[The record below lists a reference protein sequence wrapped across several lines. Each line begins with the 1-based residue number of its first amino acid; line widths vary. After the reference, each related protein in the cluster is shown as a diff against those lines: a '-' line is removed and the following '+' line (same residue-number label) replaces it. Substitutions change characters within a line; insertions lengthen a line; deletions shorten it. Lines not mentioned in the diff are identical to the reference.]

1 MFESY
6 IDLLNAVASDGELIQ
21 PSDVSLNRS
30 FATKELNNVQ
40 LKIDKFKPL
49 LIDGDEVRY
58 YDKELQ
64 WYFDSYE
71 KPKHAPIE
79 LNHEKWDKKPV
90 IKPDTFLAELRKIA
104 ADVIGCCNRCG
115 PNSNYGEMCLRLKN
129 HIGITQ
135 LEWCVEKL
143 KNDKSSRQAVAF
155 YNTPNYQFWS
165 NDDFVCCLTQMFS
178 IKGTKL
184 NTVINSRSNDLI
196 NSFRFDSIWWHIF
209 QRIVLKELQSAYP
222 ELQLG
227 YMLVN
232 IFSAHYYLK
241 DEKKLDLIKMCADND
256 AFMTFVVEKYL

>member
-1 MFESY
+1 MFTSY
-6 IDLLNAVASDGELIQ
+6 IDLLNAVATDGELIQ
-21 PSDVSLNRS
+21 PSDVSVNRS

-40 LKIDKFKPL
+40 LKIDSFTPL
-49 LIDGDEVRY
+49 LIDDNESEY

-79 LNHEKWDKKPV
+79 LNHEKWDKNPV
-90 IKPDTFLAELRKIA
+90 VKADTFLADLRRMA

-143 KNDKSSRQAVAF
+143 KADKSSRQAVAF
-155 YNTPNYQFWS
+155 YNTPNYQYWS
-165 NDDFVCCLTQMFS
+165 NCDFVCCLTQMFN
-178 IKGTKL
+178 IKDNKL

-209 QRIVLKELQSAYP
+209 QQIALKELKKTYAD
-222 ELQLG
+222 LQLG
-227 YMLVN
+227 YMFVN

-241 DEKKLDLIKMCADND
+241 DEKKLTMINTCSSNN
-256 AFMTFVVEKYL
+256 TFAEFEIGKYL